1 MKPFLDLFPSR
12 DCTRGVVEKDHFDQN
27 LSLSLRSQKQ
37 MQPLQGLK
45 TVAKLPLV
53 PK

>member
-1 MKPFLDLFPSR
+1 MKPFLDLFPYR
-12 DCTRGVVEKDHFDQN
+12 DCTRGVVEKDHFDRN

-37 MQPLQGLK
+37 TQPHWGLK
-45 TVAKLPLV
+45 TIAKLPLV